1 MNFCF
6 RSSSELQGEV
16 DPTWQIA
23 AFQTDLFYNPT
34 LVYDLQLWRSDS
46 FIPEVGDLHLSSEG
60 LGPSLESQSA
70 AEATK
75 MGVTLG
81 ISHSKLAWAK
91 ARPTPTSSVVG
102 IIKGHLYKQEWKFIS
117 QV

>member
-23 AFQTDLFYNPT
+23 AFQTDLFWKLHQQP
-34 LVYDLQLWRSDS
+34 VYHSLQLWWSGS
-46 FIPEVGDLHLSSEG
+46 ILPEVGDLQRSSEV

-70 AEATK
+70 AGATK
-75 MGVTLG
+75 IWITIG
-81 ISHSKLAWAK
+81 INHSKL
-91 ARPTPTSSVVG
+91 G
-102 IIKGHLYKQEWKFIS
+102 
-117 QV
+117 